1 MAKKVMLMKMLQEI
15 RGLEVLTHRRPTP
28 RPAII
33 YLMKLREQ
41 ATQNHQPKQRLAI
54 IADWQNGPDI
64 PLPVKI
70 RHFNPAECEFPVV
83 IV

>member
-15 RGLEVLTHRRPTP
+15 RGLEVLTHRRPIP
-28 RPAII
+28 RPAFL
-33 YLMKLREQ
+33 YLMKLRAQ
-41 ATQNHQPKQRLAI
+41 PSQIHQPEKRLAI
-54 IADWQNGPDI
+54 TADWQNGPDV

-70 RHFNPAECEFPVV
+70 RHFDPGQCELPVV

>member
-28 RPAII
+28 RPSIL

-41 ATQNHQPKQRLAI
+41 ATHIPLPEKRLAI
-54 IADWQNGPDI
+54 TTDWQNGPDV

-70 RHFNPAECEFPVV
+70 RHFNPVECELPVV